1 MFDKLIIF
9 IIKFYYLLK
18 IYRLKI
24 MNLIYWLLI
33 ISVYGS
39 IIGCAFYGVH
49 YICGVS
55 LVL

>member
-1 MFDKLIIF
+1 MFDKLMIF
-9 IIKFYYLLK
+9 IMNFYNIFK

-33 ISVYGS
+33 INVYGS
-39 IIGCAFYGVH
+39 IIECAFYGVH
-49 YICGVS
+49 CVCGVS